1 MNIFNSFYSYYDHK
15 QINSMKYNFSKVNY
29 NTNKIFK
36 FLKLWNLNLII
47 LIKINKS
54 LLIF

>member
-29 NTNKIFK
+29 NANKIFK